1 MLEER
6 EEERERE
13 VKALKEMIEQEIEER
28 LRVFWHIVEKVET
41 EAEGLVAEKVAGD
54 QK

>member
-6 EEERERE
+6 EEEKERE

-28 LRVFWHIVEKVET
+28 LRVF
-41 EAEGLVAEKVAGD
+41 
-54 QK
+54 